1 MNKLLKTINALID
14 HDLTLLVQWLTVNKI
29 NLNTTK
35 TEILIFQPKGKS
47 KTRHMNFI
55 TSSECIKAATT
66 VNYVDVIL
74 HEYTISKIV
83 RRLDD
88 MNFPNRIFAKE
99 TPKIASQSLMIFFKN
114 VNRDIRQTTRNS
126 VTLPQL
132 STECFLYYFIKY
144 LSVCIWN
151 SMQLNLSIIVM
162 EVSTSNVKSVL
173 VKYLMVVI

>member
-55 TSSECIKAATT
+55 TSSECIKTATT

-99 TPKIASQSLMIFFKN
+99 TPKTASQSLMIFF
-114 VNRDIRQTTRNS
+114 
-126 VTLPQL
+126 
-132 STECFLYYFIKY
+132 
-144 LSVCIWN
+144 
-151 SMQLNLSIIVM
+151 
-162 EVSTSNVKSVL
+162 
-173 VKYLMVVI
+173 